1 MATVEKRGAGYR
13 ITVSLGYDVDGRQIK
28 ERMTWT
34 PEPGM
39 KERAI
44 QSELNK
50 VIVRFE
56 DQCRQRGVHGGNI
69 KLDQFA
75 ERWFEE
81 YAVQRLKPR
90 TVENYRFLYQRVR
103 QGLGHLALDKI
114 TPRHLTAFY
123 SALAKEGVRTDG
135 RYQGKKDIKAY

>member
-69 KLDQFA
+69 KL
-75 ERWFEE
+75 
-81 YAVQRLKPR
+81 
-90 TVENYRFLYQRVR
+90 
-103 QGLGHLALDKI
+103 
-114 TPRHLTAFY
+114 
-123 SALAKEGVRTDG
+123 S
-135 RYQGKKDIKAY
+135 